1 MQITE
6 APIKATVSPSV
17 PPTTHTLPD
26 HKQLPESDGAF
37 VKNFQE
43 HPQSIVLTSS
53 IAPVLQKLHPDGRYC
68 IGQDSGIYWR
78 LMEPPEKGA
87 EAPDWFYV
95 PNVSPLLDGEYRRS
109 YVLWKEFIAPLIAIE
124 FVSGSGAEERDATPP
139 SETEKAG
146 KFWVYEQAIRIPFYV
161 IFDGFRDNLEAYHLL
176 DGRYA
181 KMQPNQRGHY
191 AIAPMGVELGLI
203 LENGVSWLRWWDESG
218 NLLLTGD
225 ERAVQAEAIADQQK
239 LIADQ
244 ERLAKQQAEAIADQQ
259 KAIADQATLA
269 QQQSEQKAQRL
280 AERLRALGYDPE
292 DV

>member
-6 APIKATVSPSV
+6 APIKATGSPSV

-244 ERLAKQQAEAIADQQ
+244 ERLAKQQADAILA
-259 KAIADQATLA
+259 QATLA
-269 QQQSEQKAQRL
+269 QQQLEQKAQRL

>member
-1 MQITE
+1 
-6 APIKATVSPSV
+6 
-17 PPTTHTLPD
+17 
-26 HKQLPESDGAF
+26 

-53 IAPVLQKLHPDGRYC
+53 IEPVLQKLHPDGRYC

-109 YVLWKEFIAPLIAIE
+109 YVLWKETVAPLIAIE
-124 FVSGSGAEERDATPP
+124 FVSGNGSEERDATPP
-139 SETEKAG
+139 SGTEKAG

-161 IFDGFRDNLEAYHLL
+161 IFDAWKDVLEAYHLV
-176 DGRYA
+176 DGRYVR
-181 KMQPNQRGHY
+181 MQPNDRGHY
-191 AIAPMGVELGLI
+191 PVLSMGVEIGLQQV
-203 LENGVSWLRWWDESG
+203 GTTTWLRWWDELG

-225 ERAVQAEAIADQQK
+225 ERAIAEKQARLDAEAIADR
-239 LIADQ
+239 AT
-244 ERLAKQQAEAIADQQ
+244 LAQQQAEAIANQQ

-269 QQQSEQKAQRL
+269 QQQAEAIAEQERQQKEKLANYLRL
-280 AERLRALGYDPE
+280 IGINPDEIQLDKL
-292 DV
+292 